1 MDNYH
6 FIKQASREDLITVIN
21 LLINDGSQ
29 LVADELWE
37 ATHVV
42 DHGENREEVSKWLD
56 LDTLSR
62 KLHPENKGK

>member
-6 FIKQASREDLITVIN
+6 FIKQASREEIIAVIN

-29 LVADELWE
+29 LVPNELWE

-42 DHGENREEVSKWLD
+42 DHGDNREEVSKWLE

-62 KLHPENKGK
+62 KLHPEK